1 MKYGVLAV
9 FSFLLVGCS
18 AVSLETQR
26 SDMDKAS
33 GGGNNMT
40 IASVQRGIKIG
51 MSSADVAGILGSPN
65 MVTTDDQ
72 RRESWVYDKVSTDN
86 FVSGSTGFFFGQGT
100 GNATSSRTQKTLTI
114 IIKFDENGKVRD
126 FAYNQTK
133 F

>member
-26 SDMDKAS
+26 SDMDKAP

-51 MSSADVAGILGSPN
+51 MSSADVAGVLGSPN

-72 RRESWVYDKVSTDN
+72 RRESWVYDKVSTDD

>member
-1 MKYGVLAV
+1 MKSVVLV
-9 FSFLLVGCS
+9 LSSLLILGCR
-18 AVSLETQR
+18 AVSLEDQR
-26 SDMDKAS
+26 ADMDRAS
-33 GGGNNMT
+33 GGGNNLSV
-40 IASVQRGIKIG
+40 ASVQRGIKIG
-51 MSSADVAGILGSPN
+51 MATADVVGVLGSPN

-86 FVSGSTGFFFGQGT
+86 FVSGSSGLIFSQYTGK
-100 GNATSSRTQKTLTI
+100 ATSSRTQRTLTI

>member
-1 MKYGVLAV
+1 
-9 FSFLLVGCS
+9 
-18 AVSLETQR
+18 
-26 SDMDKAS
+26 
-33 GGGNNMT
+33 
-40 IASVQRGIKIG
+40 
-51 MSSADVAGILGSPN
+51 MSSADVAGVLGSPN

-86 FVSGSTGFFFGQGT
+86 FVSGSSGFFFAQNT
-100 GNATSSRTQKTLTI
+100 GNATSSRTQRTLTI

>member
-1 MKYGVLAV
+1 MKLGLLALL
-9 FSFLLVGCS
+9 SFLFVGCS

-26 SDMDKAS
+26 ADMDKAS
-33 GGGNNMT
+33 GGGNAMSV
-40 IASVQRGIKIG
+40 ASVQRGIKIG
-51 MSSADVAGILGSPN
+51 MSNADVVGVLGSPN

-86 FVSGSTGFFFGQGT
+86 FVSGSAGFFFSRDT
-100 GNATSSRTQKTLTI
+100 ANATSSRTQRTLTI